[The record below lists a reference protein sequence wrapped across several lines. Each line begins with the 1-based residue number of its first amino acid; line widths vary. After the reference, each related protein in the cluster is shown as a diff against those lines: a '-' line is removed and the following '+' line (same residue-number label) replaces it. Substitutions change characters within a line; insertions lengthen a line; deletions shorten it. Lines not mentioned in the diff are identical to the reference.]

1 VNSGRLS
8 RPCVYEVAD
17 GAPGLPAGARPGAVA
32 PDAPLG
38 NGWLSE
44 ALGRGFALLCLN
56 VAGPEGVAVLVPKVT
71 DVLAKRYLGEAGK
84 ATYLIRPD
92 QVVAA
97 RWDRAVTA
105 DEVAAAMQ
113 AVLA

>member
-1 VNSGRLS
+1 
-8 RPCVYEVAD
+8 
-17 GAPGLPAGARPGAVA
+17 
-32 PDAPLG
+32 
-38 NGWLSE
+38 LSE

-56 VAGPEGVAVLVPKVT
+56 VARPEGVAIVAPAVT
-71 DVLAKRYLGEAGK
+71 DVLAKRYLGDAAQ